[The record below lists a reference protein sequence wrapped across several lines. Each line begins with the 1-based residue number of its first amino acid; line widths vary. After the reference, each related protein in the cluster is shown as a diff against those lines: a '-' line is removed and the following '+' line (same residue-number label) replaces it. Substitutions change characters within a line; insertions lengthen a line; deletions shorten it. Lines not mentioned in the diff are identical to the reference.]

1 VRRGRAAARRLL
13 PAVALLAG
21 CATSTPQPQTQ
32 RDPTADFA
40 VYHTFALAVTPGV
53 GSNDPPLQLLDRD
66 IRAAISE
73 QMRRKGYAE
82 ADAKPDL
89 RMIYET
95 RSANRVESNP
105 VRVGV
110 GIGSWG
116 GNFGGSVSVG
126 SPSVSNYKEGALVIH
141 AVDSARNAEVW
152 VGSVSARISGGSLE
166 PAAVSS
172 AVADVMRSFPARP
185 EGR

>member
-1 VRRGRAAARRLL
+1 VRGGRATARCLL

-21 CATSTPQPQTQ
+21 CATSTPEPQSQ

-40 VYHTFALAVTPGV
+40 AYYTFALAETPGI
-53 GSNDPPLQLLDRD
+53 GSNNPPLQLLDRD
-66 IRAAISE
+66 IRAAIAE

-82 ADAKPDL
+82 ADAQPDL

-95 RSANRVESNP
+95 RSANRVENNP

-116 GNFGGSVSVG
+116 GNFGGSVNVG
-126 SPSVSNYKEGALVIH
+126 SPSVSNYKQGTLVVH

-152 VGSVSARISGGSLE
+152 VGSVSARITSGSLE